1 MADLEA
7 FRVRVRAFLE
17 AHADPAGTERH
28 DDEEATVARA
38 QVFLRALADAGLAA
52 LTYPTEVGGAGLDR
66 AHQEVF
72 NEESADFE
80 LPSRQFVIGL
90 GMCAPTLLEF
100 GTPEQQRRYL
110 PALLRGDAIWC
121 QLFSEPGAGSDVAS
135 LQTRAERDG
144 DEWVVN
150 GQKVWTSG
158 AHYSDYGLML
168 AAPTPTCRSI
178 GASACSSSTCACL
191 ASTVRPLRQIDG
203 RAHFNEV
210 FLDDVRLAADAL
222 LGEVDDGWRVAVA
235 MLANERVAIGAGG
248 SSQQMGGDG
257 FVTLLELARSRQ
269 CTSDPVVRQELADVY
284 VRKRILELMG
294 ERIRATLSVGR
305 APGPEG
311 SVAKL
316 ATALLRRRSSD
327 LAMAIVGAGGQ
338 AWITGDAGGGEQ
350 AQSVLYVPMLGIA
363 GGTSEIQRNI
373 IGERVLGLP
382 KEPVV
387 DRDVPFR
394 DLKVG
399 TQRT

>member
-1 MADLEA
+1 MADLAA

-17 AHADPAGTERH
+17 EHADPAGTERH
-28 DDEEATVARA
+28 DDEHATVARA
-38 QVFLRALADAGLAA
+38 RAFQRALADAGLAA
-52 LTYPTEVGGAGLDR
+52 LTYPTEVGGAGLDGE
-66 AHQEVF
+66 HQKVF
-72 NEESADFE
+72 DEEASAFE

-100 GTPEQQRRYL
+100 GTADQQRRYL
-110 PALLRGDAIWC
+110 PALLRADTIWC

-158 AHYSDYGLML
+158 AHYCDYGLLLARTNPDVPKHRGISML
-168 AAPTPTCRSI
+168 VVDMRLPGITA
-178 GASACSSSTCACL
+178 
-191 ASTVRPLRQIDG
+191 RPLRQIDG
-203 RAHFNEV
+203 HAHFNEV
-210 FLDDVRLAADAL
+210 FLDDVRLAHDAVV
-222 LGEVDDGWRVAVA
+222 GEVDDGWRVAVA

-248 SSQQMGGDG
+248 SAQQMGGDG
-257 FVTLLELARSRQ
+257 FATLLELARREDR
-269 CTSDPVVRQELADVY
+269 TRDAVVRQELVDVY
-284 VRKRILELMG
+284 ARERILELMG
-294 ERIRATLSVGR
+294 GRIRAALVAGR

-316 ATALLRRRSSD
+316 ATALLARRSAD
-327 LAMAIVGAGGQ
+327 LGMAIAGPGGQ
-338 AWITGDAGGGEQ
+338 AWSAGNGGGEQ
-350 AQSVLYVPMLGIA
+350 AASVLFAPMLGIA

-373 IGERVLGLP
+373 IGERVLALP

-387 DRDVPFR
+387 DRDVAFR
-394 DLKVG
+394 ELKVG